1 MRILFFQH
9 VPFEN
14 PGAILTWA
22 EKRGHSCTVARLYAG
37 DEPPPPDAWD
47 WLVVMGGP
55 MSVHDEAE
63 HPWLKAEKRCI
74 AEAVRDGKTVV
85 GVCLGAQLIAE
96 VLGGEVFPN
105 DRKEIGWFPVE
116 WTDAAL
122 DMPHFA
128 TALRTSTVFH
138 WHGETFSLPP
148 GAKLL
153 ASSEACRNQAFVYGR
168 SVFGFQFHMEM
179 LEDNLRLMLENCG
192 HEIVDGEPYIQSA
205 EAMRQGARLHLEPA
219 VAMLNA
225 FLDRLAESR

>member
-1 MRILFFQH
+1 LRIRFFQH

-14 PGAILTWA
+14 PGAILKWA
-22 EKRGHSCTVARLYAG
+22 ESRGHECSVTRLYAG
-37 DEPPPPDAWD
+37 EEPPPSGNWD
-47 WLVVMGGP
+47 WLIVMGGP

-63 HPWLKAEKRCI
+63 YPWLMAEKRCI

-96 VLGGEVFPN
+96 VLGGEVYPN
-105 DRKEIGWFPVE
+105 GRKEIGWFPVE

-122 DMPHFA
+122 KMPHFA
-128 TALRTSTVFH
+128 SLARTTTVFH

-153 ASSEACRNQAFVYGR
+153 ASSEACRNQAFAYGD

-192 HEIVDGEPYIQSA
+192 HEIAAGEPFIQPA
-205 EAMRQGARLHLEPA
+205 EHMLRDAERHLEPA
-219 VAMLNA
+219 VAALNA
-225 FLDRLAESR
+225 FLDRLAEGR